1 MRTYLIVIDSF
12 GAGADTRAA
21 DFGDEGS
28 NTMLH
33 ASMAIPGRKWR
44 FLRQMGLG
52 NAASLVGFQP
62 EGCLAVEKPLASYG
76 ILQKEGPGKDT
87 LTGHWE
93 LAGLVTD
100 MSMRIFP
107 PAYPS
112 FPSDLISRLEKV
124 AGRPILGN
132 RAASGT
138 QIIQELGPEAYDRQ
152 AVIAYTSADSVL
164 QLAAHEEAVPLEE
177 LYRIC
182 EEARLIC
189 DDYQVGRVIA
199 RPFIGNPKEGYT
211 RTAGRHDYSI
221 QKPGQSDLEDRLH
234 GEGWVVIGVGKIN
247 DIFNGD
253 GIDVS
258 YPDKGNTACF
268 ARVLELA
275 GHPQAAPS
283 AKELIFVNLVDT
295 DMEYGHRRDP
305 EGYCREVER
314 VSAFLEELWAL
325 CVRGDKVIVTAD
337 HGCDPTFRGTDHT
350 REYVPLLVMERGRR
364 KPATSLGILDSFA
377 ACMGY
382 I

>member
-12 GAGADTRAA
+12 GAGADSRAA
-21 DFGDEGS
+21 EFGDEGA

-33 ASMAIPGRKWR
+33 ASQAVPGRKWR
-44 FLRQMGLG
+44 FLGQMGLG
-52 NAASLVGFQP
+52 NAALLAGFQP
-62 EGCLAVEKPLASYG
+62 EGCPAVERPLASYG
-76 ILQKEGPGKDT
+76 ILQKKGPGKDT

-93 LAGLVTD
+93 IAGLVTD
-100 MSMRIFP
+100 MSMRTFP
-107 PAYPS
+107 PEYPS
-112 FPSDLISRLEKV
+112 FPAALMERLEK
-124 AGRPILGN
+124 AARRPVLGN

-138 QIIQELGPEAYDRQ
+138 VIIQELGAQAYDQ
-152 AVIAYTSADSVL
+152 KAVIAYTSADSVL

-199 RPFIGNPKEGYT
+199 RPFIGNARDGYV

-221 QKPGQSDLEDRLH
+221 EKPGPSNLEGKLH
-234 GEGWVVIGVGKIN
+234 DGGWRVVGVGKIH
-247 DIFNGD
+247 DIFNGE

-275 GHPQAAPS
+275 GQARHTSS
-283 AKELIFVNLVDT
+283 ARELIFVNLVDT

-314 VSAFLEELWAL
+314 ISSFLEQLWDL
-325 CVRGDKVIVTAD
+325 CDPGDKLFVTAD
-337 HGCDPTFRGTDHT
+337 HGCDPTFKGTDHT
-350 REYVPLLVMERGRR
+350 REYVPLLAAKKGGRV
-364 KPATSLGILDSFA
+364 PGDSLGVMDSFA
-377 ACMGY
+377 ACMAY

>member
-12 GAGADTRAA
+12 GAGADSQAA
-21 DFGDEGS
+21 AYGDEGA

-33 ASMAIPGRKWR
+33 ASLAVPGVKWS
-44 FLRQMGLG
+44 FLGKMGLG
-52 NAASLVGFQP
+52 NAAMIVGFQP
-62 EGCLAVEKPLASYG
+62 EGCLANDKPLASYG

-100 MSMRIFP
+100 RSLRTFP
-107 PAYPS
+107 AAHPS
-112 FPSDLISRLEKV
+112 FPEDFMARLKQA
-124 AGRPILGN
+124 AGRPVLGN

-138 QIIQELGPEAYDRQ
+138 QIIQELGQEAYHKK
-152 AVIAYTSADSVL
+152 AIIAYTSADSVL

-182 EEARLIC
+182 KQARLIC

-199 RPFIGNPKEGYT
+199 RPFTGNPETGYT

-221 QKPGQSDLEDRLH
+221 EKPGPSDLEDRLH
-234 GEGWVVIGVGKIN
+234 QEGWTVTGVGKIN

-253 GIDVS
+253 GIDVN
-258 YPDKGNTACF
+258 YPDKGNSACF
-268 ARVLELA
+268 ERVLGIA
-275 GHPQAAPS
+275 SAPQPNPES
-283 AKELIFVNLVDT
+283 KELIFVNLVDT

-314 VSAFLEELWAL
+314 ISGFLEKLWTL
-325 CVRGDKVIVTAD
+325 CVRGDKLIVTAD
-337 HGCDPTFRGTDHT
+337 HGCDPTFKGTDHT
-350 REYVPLLVMERGRR
+350 REYVPLLILEKGRMQQ
-364 KPATSLGILDSFA
+364 AVNLGKMDSFTK
-377 ACMGY
+377 CIQY

>member
-12 GAGADTRAA
+12 GAGADSQAA
-21 DFGDEGS
+21 AYGDEGA

-33 ASMAIPGRKWR
+33 ASMAVPGVKWR
-44 FLRQMGLG
+44 FLGKMGLG
-52 NAASLVGFQP
+52 NAAAIVGFQP
-62 EGCLAVEKPLASYG
+62 EGCRAVEKPFASYG

-100 MSMRIFP
+100 MSLRVFP
-107 PAYPS
+107 GKYPS
-112 FPSDLISRLEKV
+112 FPKALIERLQKA

-132 RAASGT
+132 KAASGT
-138 QIIQELGPEAYDRQ
+138 QIIQEMGQEAYEKK

-164 QLAAHEEAVPLEE
+164 QLASHEDAVPLEE

-182 EEARLIC
+182 KEARLIC
-189 DDYQVGRVIA
+189 DNYQIGRVIA
-199 RPFIGNPKEGYT
+199 RPFTGNPKAGYT

-221 QKPGQSDLEDRLH
+221 QKPGKSYLEDRLH
-234 GEGWVVIGVGKIN
+234 GEGWIVTGVGKIN

-268 ARVLELA
+268 TRVLKIA
-275 GHPQAAPS
+275 SHGQPNQAS
-283 AKELIFVNLVDT
+283 KELVFVNLVDT

-305 EGYCREVER
+305 KGYCQEVER
-314 VSAFLEELWAL
+314 ISGFLEELWGL

-337 HGCDPTFRGTDHT
+337 HGCDPTFHGTDHT
-350 REYVPLLVMERGRR
+350 REYVPLLVMEKGRIGE
-364 KPATSLGILDSFA
+364 AVNLGKMNSFSE
-377 ACMGY
+377 C
-382 I
+382 IKQI